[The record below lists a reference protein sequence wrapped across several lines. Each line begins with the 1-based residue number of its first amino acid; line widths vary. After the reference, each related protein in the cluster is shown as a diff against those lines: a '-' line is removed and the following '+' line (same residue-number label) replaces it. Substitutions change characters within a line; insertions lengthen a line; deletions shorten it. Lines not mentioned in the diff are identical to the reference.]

1 MPNFLRALSLA
12 LFSTLYLADLI
23 RQMAVSRNDMLAI
36 PTFALLGHSSLLRS
50 LLSLCAT
57 LNFTGNANF
66 LSKTFPATFS
76 KLAQPFTLLL
86 K

>member
-1 MPNFLRALSLA
+1 MSDFLRALSLA

-36 PTFALLGHSSLLRS
+36 PTFALLGHSSLL
-50 LLSLCAT
+50 SLCAT